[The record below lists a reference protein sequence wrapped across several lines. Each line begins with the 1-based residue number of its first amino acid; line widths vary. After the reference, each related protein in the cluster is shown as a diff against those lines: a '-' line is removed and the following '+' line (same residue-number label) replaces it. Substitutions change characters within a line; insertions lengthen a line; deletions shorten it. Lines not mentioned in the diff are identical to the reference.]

1 MNIYELYGKQTEQLE
16 QLSEGFIK
24 TLRLLRDIKDKKVNI
39 KNVELSDGGWE
50 IKDKNKP
57 VEV

>member
-24 TLRLLRDIKDKKVNI
+24 TLELLRDIKDKKVNI

-50 IKDKNKP
+50 IKDRSKP